1 MPSSKST
8 RDADPSLL
16 KDLLAIKFPRCAVC
30 DVLYAQ
36 DDDDEIEIQEDKQ
49 SDEHYF
55 NLAQKLIPLAEC
67 KCTCKM
73 ISCTIDDDDMFT
85 SAELSRILKQFQNFD
100 ESAIVSLLINKF
112 CHANNIKT
120 CKGVAFCKACFDKSV
135 EVSDEVIEHDYRSE
149 SQPNQKFSI
158 NFKCPFCKKLYTK
171 NFIRNLRK
179 GDRMSEAKQMEIMQM
194 RGVYKNTM
202 QFVGFKKK
210 VRNILK
216 QTCSDEKDRLQGV
229 SDATRNTVLEWVN
242 DDDVQDSDDCFSD
255 TDVGYVQSKP
265 RHIETTP
272 GELKEYLMQ
281 QCPHFRQEQE
291 DRIFAEKLQRE
302 SEGFSNDH
310 KASAEQAPSEAD
322 DAALAKK
329 LQSEY
334 IAKSKGQKKS
344 PILDF
349 LVKGPNITDTSNGKS
364 SKCTRVRLEESSK
377 RKEKPKEGIQKFLTD
392 ILSKPDSDDSDK
404 SQSSKEGS
412 RRKKRRKQKTPT
424 ETRVIDSIEIL
435 SDGEEDEHSDNG
447 NKKQGFK
454 KSPGYYLQDKENDD
468 ESVVIERKTR
478 QMTPKKYLNKKNDV
492 GKTKTP
498 EIIVMTSKDS
508 DDDSMPG
515 LTPRGEEKETSEKE
529 NLKEA
534 IDEDAISRLQ
544 WLGSY
549 NREQCISAL
558 CESGNDPELA
568 ANILLGYNA
577 QTQQIE

>member
-1 MPSSKST
+1 MPSSIT
-8 RDADPSLL
+8 GDADPSLL

-36 DDDDEIEIQEDKQ
+36 DDDNEIEIQEDKQ
-49 SDEHYF
+49 SDGHYF

-73 ISCTIDDDDMFT
+73 ISCKIDDNDMFT
-85 SAELSRILKQFQNFD
+85 TAELTRILNQFQNFD

-112 CHANNIKT
+112 CHENNIKT
-120 CKGVAFCKACFDKSV
+120 CKGVAFCKDCFDKSV

-158 NFKCPFCKKLYTK
+158 NFKCPFCKKKYNRRTVK
-171 NFIRNLRK
+171 SLRK
-179 GDRMSEAKQMEIMQM
+179 GDGIQMEIMQM

-216 QTCSDEKDRLQGV
+216 QTCSDEKDRFQGV
-229 SDATRNTVLEWVN
+229 SDAARNIVLEWVN
-242 DDDVQDSDDCFSD
+242 DEDVQDSDDCFSD

-281 QCPHFRQEQE
+281 QCPHFRREQE

-302 SEGFSNDH
+302 SEGFSNDY

-349 LVKGPNITDTSNGKS
+349 LVKGPNTTDTGNGKS

-377 RKEKPKEGIQKFLTD
+377 RKEKSKLGIQKFLTE

-404 SQSSKEGS
+404 SQSSKEGL
-412 RRKKRRKQKTPT
+412 RRKRKRKQNTAT

-435 SDGEEDEHSDNG
+435 SDGEEDEHRENR
-447 NKKQGFK
+447 NKKQVFK
-454 KSPGYYLQDKENDD
+454 KSPGYYLKDNEKDD

-478 QMTPKKYLNKKNDV
+478 HMTPSKYFNQKKDAGKKN
-492 GKTKTP
+492 TP
-498 EIIVMTSKDS
+498 EIIVMTSNDS

-515 LTPRGEEKETSEKE
+515 LTPRGEEKETFEKE
-529 NLKEA
+529 NLLEA
-534 IDEDAISRLQ
+534 IDEGAISRLQ

-577 QTQQIE
+577 RTQQMK